1 MLGGIDAEA
10 VDAVV
15 AHPLAQPVGQIIARR
30 IAGDRFGRG
39 IRLMAIEVWQAGWRR
54 GFGFQIR
61 QEGQRHRQVIKSGVV
76 VIANIGADPLFTP
89 PFFPTGFV
97 AEVNVVVKAVPAL
110 SRAGLPVGPA
120 FSEGLFQLIALD
132 VQRAKLKLLHI
143 GQGRVAGVVHHHV
156 EQNADPTLVGLI
168 DEAAQIVF
176 RPHIGIQLRP
186 VLDVIAVIGVM
197 REIAFRTAADPA
209 VDLFQRRT
217 DP

>member
-15 AHPLAQPVGQIIARR
+15 AYPLAQPVGQIIARR
-30 IAGDRFGRG
+30 VAWDRFGRG
-39 IRLMAIEVWQAGWRR
+39 IRLMAIEVRQARWLR
-54 GFGFQIR
+54 GFGFKIR
-61 QEGQRHRQVIKSGVV
+61 QEGQRHGQVVKAGVV
-76 VIANIGADPLFTP
+76 VVADIGADPFFTP
-89 PFFPTGFV
+89 PFLPSGFIAKV
-97 AEVNVVVKAVPAL
+97 DVIVKAVPAL
-110 SRAGLPVGPA
+110 SRAGLPVCPA
-120 FSEGLFQLIALD
+120 LSEGLFQFIPLD